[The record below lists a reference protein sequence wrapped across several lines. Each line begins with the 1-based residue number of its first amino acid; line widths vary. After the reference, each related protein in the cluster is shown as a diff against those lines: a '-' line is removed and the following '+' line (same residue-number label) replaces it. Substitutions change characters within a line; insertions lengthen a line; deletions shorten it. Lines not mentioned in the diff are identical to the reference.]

1 VFQVWEAK
9 MLRLLYTV
17 VAWLVKGLVY
27 SCAVLV
33 LEAKGLA

>member
-1 VFQVWEAK
+1 
-9 MLRLLYTV
+9 MLRLLYIV
-17 VAWLVKGLVY
+17 VAWSVKGLVY